1 MKELSLGPMLINYN
15 KPPYYEA
22 HLLFSEFLDI
32 DECEESGLCGHNA
45 RCVNTEGS
53 YMCYCNDGYKLET
66 GEHSFHQ
73 DGNVVSCKGENLW
86 MLFLIADK
94 ITCCTTVWCQF
105 WRVLLQGS
113 KPFPGICLLYVLL
126 CFFFSSSFI
135 PFVPM
140 MSGSQSQ
147 HQIFLQV
154 LSSVSDVQGQR
165 SLIML

>member
-1 MKELSLGPMLINYN
+1 MRSSVELFMKELSLGPMLINYN

-126 CFFFSSSFI
+126 CFFFPLLLFHL
-135 PFVPM
+135 
-140 MSGSQSQ
+140 SQ
-147 HQIFLQV
+147 
-154 LSSVSDVQGQR
+154 
-165 SLIML
+165 